1 MLMNSTALDSTMEPL
16 LSNETFNSRK
26 ETTSTFLLKKKEEAW
41 DTFQSLPMPTR
52 LNEAWRFANIG
63 KLDIDG
69 YQLPQ
74 EKPDAEAILEQSK
87 HLSDFSGRTIFADGH
102 LIAHSPLEPALQK
115 AGAFWLPLDQA
126 IKEHAPII
134 ERYLF
139 ESSTQL
145 GSAKFEALSR
155 AFAHAGNVLYVPKG
169 VRIEAPLVAYHWA
182 VSPHAAIFPQ
192 TLIIAEDSSQASIVD
207 FYLSAADTP
216 ALSSGGSH
224 IHLGANAHVFRKS
237 IQNFNLETLSFQS
250 DTQTTGRDAQL
261 HVLAVNLGSKRAR
274 FENQV
279 HIRGEGSH
287 SKLYSLTVANGTQA
301 FDQRTLQLHETAHA
315 SSDLLYKNALMDTA
329 KTIFSG
335 MIDVKP
341 GAQQTDAYQTNRN
354 LLLDKTAEA
363 VSLPGLEIEAND
375 VKCSHGATTGQLDK
389 SQLYHM
395 LSRGISL
402 PVAQELLV
410 FGFFEEII
418 AKVDDEALAENL
430 RLMLKGKFKKTS

>member
-1 MLMNSTALDSTMEPL
+1 MLMNSTAIDSTMEPL
-16 LSNETFNSRK
+16 LSNETFNAQK
-26 ETTSTFLLKKKEEAW
+26 ETTSAFLTKKKEDAW
-41 DTFQSLPMPTR
+41 NAFQTLPMPTR

-63 KLDIDG
+63 TLDIDG
-69 YQLPQ
+69 YALPQ
-74 EKPDAEAILEQSK
+74 EKPDAESILEQSN

-126 IKEHAPII
+126 IKEHSQII

-139 ESSTQL
+139 ESATQL
-145 GSAKFEALSR
+145 GSSKFEALSR
-155 AFAHAGNVLYVPKG
+155 AFAHAGNILYVPKG
-169 VRIEAPLVAYHWA
+169 LHIDAPLVAYHWTVA
-182 VSPHAAIFPQ
+182 PRAAIFPQ
-192 TLIIAEDSSQASIVD
+192 TLVIAEESSQASVVD
-207 FYLSAADTP
+207 FYLSATNAP
-216 ALSSGGSH
+216 ALASGGSH

-237 IQNFNLETLSFQS
+237 IQNFNLNTLSFQS

-261 HVLAVNLGSKRAR
+261 HALAVHLGSKRAR

-279 HIRGEGSH
+279 HIQGEGSH

-301 FDQRTLQLHETAHA
+301 FDQRTLQLHEAGHA
-315 SSDLLYKNALMDTA
+315 SSDLLYKNALMDTS

-354 LLLDKTAEA
+354 LLLDKRAEA

-389 SQLYHM
+389 SQLYYM
-395 LSRGISL
+395 LSRGITL

-418 AKVDDEALAENL
+418 AQVNNEALAENL
-430 RLMLKGKFKKTS
+430 RLMLKSKFKQTS